1 MSAVASAYL
10 GWLATATFAVS
21 YFFRRPAA
29 TRAVQMFGAALWIS
43 YGCLIA
49 SAPVIVANALVLAA
63 AAWATLRSFAP
74 AAAAADKIPAALRRD

>member
-1 MSAVASAYL
+1 VSAVASAYA
-10 GWLATATFAVS
+10 GWLATATFTVS

-29 TRAVQMFGAALWIS
+29 TRAMQMFGAALWIS

-63 AAWATLRSFAP
+63 ASGAALRSFVSV
-74 AAAAADKIPAALRRD
+74 AAAAEDLPPALQRD